1 MHFISEI
8 RHNSETHLDERY
20 YRIKESFRDLTGRV
34 RSRILL
40 NVGFLSP
47 DPSPEDIRDVGRCLN
62 WMQSNRGWKKEP
74 DLFGGALSRYKES
87 VRGMAVR
94 FWDEMVRAGSL
105 DAIDRTVEASRR
117 KAERLIDPE
126 TMEHTDAREVG
137 AEWICLQ
144 AIREREEPEAHGR
157 HQVDGGRAGG
167 GGRHVRQVLPAHQP
181 RQARRDGNV
190 GILPLDLWS
199 LCLQRT

>member
-87 VRGMAVR
+87 VRRGGRIDHPGFHGEA
-94 FWDEMVRAGSL
+94 
-105 DAIDRTVEASRR
+105 DRTSAGRFVIPDPGALFEAPPVRR
-117 KAERLIDPE
+117 YGFAPVDPAEGLVI
-126 TMEHTDAREVG
+126 
-137 AEWICLQ
+137 
-144 AIREREEPEAHGR
+144 
-157 HQVDGGRAGG
+157 
-167 GGRHVRQVLPAHQP
+167 
-181 RQARRDGNV
+181 
-190 GILPLDLWS
+190 
-199 LCLQRT
+199 